1 MKQCT
6 LIWDDLPAAVSEIN
20 KLLNE
25 GWEIVPSS
33 FHPMTTNDGKRR
45 KIAVL
50 MVQGDDRE

>member
-6 LIWDDLPAAVSEIN
+6 LVWDDVPAAVSEIN
-20 KLLNE
+20 TLIND

-33 FHPMTTNDGKRR
+33 FRPLDDKRR

-50 MVQGDDRE
+50 LVKGGDEA